1 MYQYIRIQYSTDN
14 RNTVLDGFQEIS
26 NGTVIRNTD
35 LDGNTVDFNSFDS
48 CDSWVVDATPPT
60 PLWAPIPPD
69 VVEEETPPVLSDP
82 VGEEIP

>member
-1 MYQYIRIQYSTDN
+1 MYQYIRIQYSTDS

-48 CDSWVVDATPPT
+48 CDSWVVDSVPPT
-60 PLWAPIPPD
+60 PVWAPIPPD